1 MSKRMILKIYGR
13 VDASKHTQP
22 ATRPM
27 RKPHAALLDTSV
39 KDCECIDGRVS
50 KNGSNTVG
58 HMLP

>member
-1 MSKRMILKIYGR
+1 MILKIYGR